1 MPIKQNG
8 YSQNKLNAKRNRKR
22 KEADIRNGKYE
33 VLSVKDKLASL
44 PVDGAKRQR
53 AKLNALLVKESEA
66 VKVKKEKA
74 VKQAA

>member
-1 MPIKQNG
+1 
-8 YSQNKLNAKRNRKR
+8 
-22 KEADIRNGKYE
+22 
-33 VLSVKDKLASL
+33 
-44 PVDGAKRQR
+44 VDGAKRQR